1 MPARAAITSS
11 CPDAWTPALASCQG
25 QPQHTRDLPVP
36 AGMVLGGHTWEP
48 PQNTGGSVFPGRA
61 FLLQL
66 GRITPLLIPV
76 VSLLLST
83 LLQSILLHTQKREC
97 TLQRTLS
104 QM

>member
-66 GRITPLLIPV
+66 GRNTPLLIPV

-83 LLQSILLHTQKREC
+83 LLQSILLHTQNN
-97 TLQRTLS
+97 L
-104 QM
+104 